1 MQDQVDFL
9 HLDNQDKQETF
20 LQVNAILLKGVARQ
34 AQSIQN
40 NKFALL
46 FQCLKKEERDKI
58 VFCRQIR
65 SNLSYKLIL
74 SKSLGMVHKEQAF
87 LQVDT
92 IKIAW
97 HGP

>member
-1 MQDQVDFL
+1 MQDKVDFL
-9 HLDNQDKQETF
+9 HLDKQNKQETF

-58 VFCRQIR
+58 VFLQ
-65 SNLSYKLIL
+65 
-74 SKSLGMVHKEQAF
+74 VDKEQPF